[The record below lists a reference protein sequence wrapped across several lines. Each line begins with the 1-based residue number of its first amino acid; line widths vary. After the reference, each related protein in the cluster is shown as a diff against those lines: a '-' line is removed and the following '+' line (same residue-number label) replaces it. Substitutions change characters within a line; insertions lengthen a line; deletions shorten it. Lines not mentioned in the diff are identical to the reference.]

1 MPFVRSLSAPVL
13 AAVLALF
20 ALGMSPGLEA
30 RPPSPEAPLPIAR
43 PAALGLSP
51 ERLAYMGQYFGQ
63 QSAQD
68 VAAGYVIMVARDG
81 KLAYAQAV
89 GMRDREQQ
97 LPMTLDT
104 RFRIA
109 SMTKPVTA
117 VAVLMLYEEA
127 RLHLDDPLSRYLPEF
142 ADVRVF
148 AGLDD
153 KGKPKTEPVRRP
165 ITVRHLLTHTAGL
178 GYGKLF
184 DGGSPNAEAW
194 STLSLSS
201 TETLEQ
207 KVKEV
212 AKLPLYTHPG
222 DAWRYSVASDVLG
235 RVVEVISG
243 MPFDQ
248 FLQQRVFDPLQM
260 THTGF
265 FVPVEAQS
273 LVARVYKHDENGK
286 LVPGDFGPIGV
297 PTSAPAF
304 ISGGGGLI
312 STAGDYLRFA
322 QMLANG
328 GSLEGRQYLSPVT
341 VALMTSNQVDEDAQ
355 ERYWG
360 DDSKGLGYG
369 LGVAPQ
375 IDFRQSPYADLDGDF
390 TWGGILDTHW
400 MASPRTG
407 LVAVLMTQ
415 MNPVGRTEPRRTDG
429 DFRGLLFASVR
440 TLDGAG
446 KGGARR

>member
-1 MPFVRSLSAPVL
+1 MIYPSLSRLLLTLSTVCLL
-13 AAVLALF
+13 AVSPMLA
-20 ALGMSPGLEA
+20 A
-30 RPPSPEAPLPIAR
+30 RPPTPDAPLPKGR
-43 PAALGLSP
+43 PESLGLSSD
-51 ERLAYMGQYFGQ
+51 RLAYIGRYFEEQ
-63 QSAQD
+63 VARD
-68 VAAGYVIMVARDG
+68 AAAGYVIMVARDG
-81 KLAYAQAV
+81 KLAYSTAV

-127 RLHLDDPLSRYLPEF
+127 KLQLDDPVARYLPEF
-142 ADVRVF
+142 ANPLVF
-148 AGLDD
+148 AGLDAR
-153 KGKPKTEPVRRP
+153 GTPRTEPARRP

-184 DGGSPNAEAW
+184 DKGSPNAEAW
-194 STLSLSS
+194 GALSLSAD
-201 TETLEQ
+201 ETLEQ

-212 AKLPLYTHPG
+212 AKLPLYTQPG
-222 DAWRYSVASDVLG
+222 EAWRYSVSNDVLG
-235 RVVEVISG
+235 RLVEVVAGVS
-243 MPFDQ
+243 FDR

-260 THTGF
+260 RHTGF
-265 FVPVEAQS
+265 FVPADQQA
-273 LVARVYKHDENGK
+273 LVAKVYRHDENGA
-286 LVPGDFGPIGV
+286 LVSGDFGPLSV
-297 PTSAPAF
+297 RSSAPAF

-328 GSLEGRQYLSPVT
+328 GSLEGTQYLSPVT
-341 VALMTSNQVDEDAQ
+341 VELMISNQVEDDAQ
-355 ERYWG
+355 ARYWG
-360 DDSKGLGYG
+360 EDSRGLGYG

-375 IDFRQSPYADLDGDF
+375 IDFRQAPYANLDGDF
-390 TWGGILDTHW
+390 AWGGILDTHW
-400 MASPRTG
+400 VASPRTG

-415 MNPVGRTEPRRTDG
+415 MNPVGRTTPRRTDG

-440 TLDGAG
+440 TLQGGGAG
-446 KGGARR
+446 RR

>member
-20 ALGMSPGLEA
+20 ALGMSPGLQA

-43 PAALGLSP
+43 PAALGLSA

-63 QSAQD
+63 QAAQD

-153 KGKPKTEPVRRP
+153 KGKPKTEPARRP

-235 RVVEVISG
+235 RVVE
-243 MPFDQ
+243 
-248 FLQQRVFDPLQM
+248 
-260 THTGF
+260 
-265 FVPVEAQS
+265 
-273 LVARVYKHDENGK
+273 NGK

-297 PTSAPAF
+297 PTTAPAF

-446 KGGARR
+446 NGGARR